1 MKSRQTTENFEIK
14 KSSIKEVDALIKAH
28 VKSLAY
34 PLDSWLEDQLFNSAV
49 YKLMYGNRC
58 VGYAAQKKQ
67 TLQFFHVRKKYFRDA
82 PSLLERFVSENGI
95 KRVFVITQDSLLCA
109 LIAEWEY
116 TKEKQACFFIDSNQP
131 TNSVMAE
138 VIFRIA
144 GINDISKIRRGTGE
158 YYDEKSGGFS
168 SLEERIADGT
178 FFILEDKHNLLGC
191 GNIEKGRVCLDCAS
205 IGMFVNRDFRG
216 QGYAPVILVK
226 LKEWC
231 YQHNLKPI
239 AGCWYP
245 NTLSRKSLE
254 AAGMIAISI
263 GYEAILMGKE
273 KLPLRTGN
281 PPGEQVKEKN
291 E

>member
-1 MKSRQTTENFEIK
+1 MKYKQLTDKFEIK
-14 KSSIKEVDALIKAH
+14 KSNLKEVDLLAKAH
-28 VKSLAY
+28 AKSLVF
-34 PLDSWLEDQLFNSAV
+34 PMDSWLEDQLFNSAV
-49 YKLMYGNRC
+49 YMLIYGRKC
-58 VGYAAQKKQ
+58 IGYAAQKKQ
-67 TLQFFHVRKKYFRDA
+67 TLQFFHIRKKYFRYA
-82 PSLLERFVSENGI
+82 PALLEKFIAENGI

-116 TKEKQACFFIDSNQP
+116 TKEKHACFFSDSGRKEIP
-131 TNSVMAE
+131 ETNA
-138 VIFRIA
+138 IFRIA

-158 YYDEKSGGFS
+158 YYNEKSGGFS
-168 SLEERIADGT
+168 SLEERIAAGT
-178 FFILEDKHNLLGC
+178 IFILEDKHNLLGC

-245 NTLSRKSLE
+245 NTLSRKSME

-263 GYEAILMGKE
+263 GYEAILKGKE

-281 PPGEQVKEKN
+281 PPGN
-291 E
+291 R